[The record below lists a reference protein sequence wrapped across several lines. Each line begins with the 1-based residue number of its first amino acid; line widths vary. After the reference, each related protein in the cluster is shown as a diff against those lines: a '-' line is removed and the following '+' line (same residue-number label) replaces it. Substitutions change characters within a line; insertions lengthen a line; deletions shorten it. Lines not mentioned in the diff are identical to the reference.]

1 MVWTALGPRYAH
13 GKVGLVVDSDN
24 NNLLSCYRYYSLS
37 SIEIRFF
44 ACRIGIGDDKR
55 ITGCLYSGPTSD
67 CDDNHM
73 NYVFILVVSF
83 SISWIVSKLIV
94 KYGRLL
100 KILDNPATHKHP
112 KVVHTEI
119 IPRGGGI
126 PVFASL
132 VITLLAFGKTDI
144 QALGIIAG
152 AGILATV
159 GFIDDRFEEKF
170 SPYARLL
177 LNGLAALCI
186 VAVGIGISYITNP
199 LGGILYFDPLIAKI
213 LAILWLVWM
222 QNIVGWSSG
231 VDGQLPGFVIIAA
244 GVMAILGLRFGQD
257 LTLALITVGAYAGFL
272 PWNWFPQKM
281 LPGYG
286 GKSLAGFL
294 LGTLAIL
301 SSAKVGA
308 LIMVLGL
315 PMLDAVR
322 VIIKRISER
331 RSPVWGGWDH
341 LHHYLLSRGWG
352 KRRIAVFYWTA
363 SAILAYLALNLNSG
377 AKYFTM
383 ATVTCV
389 FFGIFAWWN
398 YWSISQKPRVRGNG
412 SKTSPSMRP

>member
-1 MVWTALGPRYAH
+1 
-13 GKVGLVVDSDN
+13 
-24 NNLLSCYRYYSLS
+24 
-37 SIEIRFF
+37 
-44 ACRIGIGDDKR
+44 
-55 ITGCLYSGPTSD
+55 
-67 CDDNHM
+67 M
-73 NYVFILVVSF
+73 NYILILVVSF
-83 SISWIVSKLIV
+83 SISWIVSKFV
-94 KYGRLL
+94 TKYGKILG
-100 KILDNPATHKHP
+100 ILDNPKTHKHP
-112 KVVHTEI
+112 KVIHTET

-126 PVFASL
+126 PIFISL
-132 VITLLAFGKTDI
+132 VVTLLIFGKYNN
-144 QALGIIAG
+144 QLWGIILG
-152 AGILATV
+152 AGILAVT
-159 GFIDDRFEEKF
+159 GFIDDRFPEKF
-170 SPYARLL
+170 SPYVRLI

-186 VAVGIGISYITNP
+186 VATGISILYITNP
-199 LGGILYFDPLIAKI
+199 LGGILNFDPIIAKI

-231 VDGQLPGFVIIAA
+231 VDGQLPGFVIVAA

-308 LIMVLGL
+308 LVMILGI
-315 PMLDAVR
+315 PMLDAIR
-322 VIIKRISER
+322 VIIKRISEG

-352 KRRIAVFYWTA
+352 RRRIAVFYWTA
-363 SAILAYLALNLNSG
+363 SAILAFLALNLNSG

-398 YWSISQKPRVRGNG
+398 YWSISQ
-412 SKTSPSMRP
+412 RPPGPDSG